1 MLTHCFLTNM
11 ENEKRDMF
19 FQSAFD
25 NHKRQI
31 QRTHQ
36 MRYEVDLYAFF
47 SSGPVFFPTWFSS
60 MIIFLR
66 GAAEK
71 CASQRLALHSIH
83 PVNAAR
89 KYFHHD
95 VIAFKPEQEYS
106 SSDRTEH
113 SFQRLLISEKDHKQA
128 ARTQYTVASHRNAFE
143 DVCAC
148 CQDHRNQ

>member
-1 MLTHCFLTNM
+1 MLTHRFLTTM
-11 ENEKRDMF
+11 ENEEHDMF

-36 MRYEVDLYAFF
+36 MRNEVDLYAFF
-47 SSGPVFFPTWFSS
+47 SSVPVFFPAWFSS
-60 MIIFLR
+60 MIIFSR

-71 CASQRLALHSIH
+71 CASQRLALHNIH

-95 VIAFKPEQEYS
+95 VIAFKSEQEYCS
-106 SSDRTEH
+106 SGRTEH
-113 SFQRLLISEKDHKQA
+113 SFKG
-128 ARTQYTVASHRNAFE
+128 F
-143 DVCAC
+143 
-148 CQDHRNQ
+148 

>member
-1 MLTHCFLTNM
+1 MLTHRLLTNM
-11 ENEKRDMF
+11 ENEEHDTF

-25 NHKRQI
+25 SHKRQI

-36 MRYEVDLYAFF
+36 MRNEVDLYAFF
-47 SSGPVFFPTWFSS
+47 SSVPVFFPTWFSS

-71 CASQRLALHSIH
+71 CANQRLALHNIH

-95 VIAFKPEQEYS
+95 VIAFKSEQEYR

-113 SFQRLLISEKDHKQA
+113 SFQKLLISEKITNRQQGHNTLLLLTEMLLKM
-128 ARTQYTVASHRNAFE
+128 S
-143 DVCAC
+143 C